1 MSKAVL
7 TFCSKALPQLQK
19 IAKQS
24 KNNSVLVSVA
34 SGGCNGLSYRIEP
47 LQGEVGKTD
56 VVMHEEDVDVV
67 ICGRSLLY
75 LINSKV
81 FWLED
86 NMGSRF
92 DFTNPNA
99 QSRCGCGTTFSITR

>member
-7 TFCSKALPQLQK
+7 TFCSKALPQLRK

-24 KNNSVLVSVA
+24 NNNSVLVSVA
-34 SGGCNGLSYRIEP
+34 SGGCNGLAYRIEP

-56 VVMHEEDVDVV
+56 VVMHEQDVDVV
-67 ICGRSLLY
+67 VCGRSLLY

-81 FWLED
+81 SWLED

-99 QSRCGCGTTFSITR
+99 RSRCGCGTTFSVAK